1 MLSDEEKNSM
11 ELDIEAKY
19 VGRTEKEFLSN
30 ITYAE
35 CLYILDTK
43 NKYCDAIKN
52 LSLLKIVDIVDEQS
66 KEIEELKEN
75 NKLLQENYS
84 SAHEDI
90 NWFCENYISKEVS
103 EQKERKAYIKGTNDA
118 HELCNKKW
126 EDKIKA
132 KTIEI
137 KNRQVKDEFITA
149 SQGKLNTIIDMES
162 LLEKE

>member
-1 MLSDEEKNSM
+1 MNIEELEQIKQ
-11 ELDIEAKY
+11 DIKAVY
-19 VGRTEKEFLSN
+19 NVMYNFDDRL
-30 ITYAE
+30 
-35 CLYILDTK
+35 
-43 NKYCDAIKN
+43 CDDMQERVKRIET
-52 LSLLKIVDIVDEQS
+52 LLTAYE
-66 KEIEELKEN
+66 KEIEELTLDLEEMTKSNNHKKEN
-75 NKLLQENYS
+75 WVHKSILNSYVSE
-84 SAHEDI
+84 
-90 NWFCENYISKEVS
+90 KES